1 MKVSREMSKFNVNTL
16 RAAGAAALL
25 AAGGAANAA
34 AVDVTAVT
42 TDIGAQIASVV
53 AIGAGVL
60 LVMVAVKAFR
70 WVRSALS

>member
-1 MKVSREMSKFNVNTL
+1 MKVNEMKIALQNRALSRALVL
-16 RAAGAAALL
+16 VLL
-25 AAGGAANAA
+25 AAAGGANAA

>member
-1 MKVSREMSKFNVNTL
+1 MKVIEDMNANIVRGLLLVGALAGS
-16 RAAGAAALL
+16 AASQ
-25 AAGGAANAA
+25 AA

>member
-1 MKVSREMSKFNVNTL
+1 MNANIVR
-16 RAAGAAALL
+16 GLL
-25 AAGGAANAA
+25 AVGVLAGTAAANAA